1 MSGHLKG
8 VINIGIFKRK
18 KKIEKRAES
27 PSVLTLEGLV
37 AYGTKITREQA
48 LEIPTVAAC
57 VGKLADTVAR
67 LPIHLHQKADD
78 KVVEVKGDPRLKQLN
93 GETGDAMN
101 AVEMWT
107 AALSDYFLGRGA
119 WIYIEPQFE
128 GLHYVDSR
136 SVGIISN
143 ADPIFK
149 QFCVNINGQNYYDW
163 QFIKLLRKT
172 RNGWDNVP
180 IQEESATIFSA
191 AYNSIK
197 LENQMNVNGG
207 CKPGFLKSSHTLTKE
222 AADMIRENYNSMYSN
237 DGGSQKGKVVVLNEG
252 IDFQAV
258 TNTAVE
264 LQMNE
269 NKKVNSIEICKLFGF
284 PHTIIDGGASEEDKK
299 QFISVVVSIVNRIE
313 TTLDTVMLYEDE
325 KEKGYYWSF
334 DTRELTRGN
343 MKERYE
349 AYAIAL
355 EKHFLQIDEVRR
367 EEDYEPVGFN
377 FVTMGLGDI
386 LLNPE
391 TMEVFT
397 PNTGQTS
404 NLLTGESR
412 AEDIELRY
420 NHNHDSKGRFAS
432 GSGGGGI
439 ANMTKLYS
447 NGGAKPK
454 EGVDKSGESGIIRE
468 SSKPKPI
475 TEITDKAIE
484 SVPKVNISGYT
495 DEQCAMIQKQHK
507 ELLEYSRE
515 HNDNKEVA
523 FVFDGSLE
531 SRKEFMGSDDKI
543 DFGRGLYGSNITVLH
558 NHPRNSSYSVTD
570 IIFFGDNSNV
580 KTLTIVKNNG
590 KVEYL
595 TKNEKFDSAVF
606 KLEYDRLYRKIVKN
620 GTDSEKDKFVKNL
633 LNKSKSGVIWSERT

>member
-1 MSGHLKG
+1 
-8 VINIGIFKRK
+8 
-18 KKIEKRAES
+18 
-27 PSVLTLEGLV
+27 
-37 AYGTKITREQA
+37 
-48 LEIPTVAAC
+48 
-57 VGKLADTVAR
+57 
-67 LPIHLHQKADD
+67 
-78 KVVEVKGDPRLKQLN
+78 
-93 GETGDAMN
+93 
-101 AVEMWT
+101 
-107 AALSDYFLGRGA
+107 
-119 WIYIEPQFE
+119 
-128 GLHYVDSR
+128 
-136 SVGIISN
+136 
-143 ADPIFK
+143 
-149 QFCVNINGQNYYDW
+149 
-163 QFIKLLRKT
+163 
-172 RNGWDNVP
+172 
-180 IQEESATIFSA
+180 
-191 AYNSIK
+191 
-197 LENQMNVNGG
+197 
-207 CKPGFLKSSHTLTKE
+207 
-222 AADMIRENYNSMYSN
+222 
-237 DGGSQKGKVVVLNEG
+237 
-252 IDFQAV
+252 
-258 TNTAVE
+258 
-264 LQMNE
+264 MNE

-313 TTLDTVMLYEDE
+313 TALDTVMLYEDE

-412 AEDIELRY
+412 AEGIELRY

-432 GSGGGGI
+432 GSGGGGV

-447 NGGAKPK
+447 NGSAKPK